1 MTVLSELS
9 KVLEA
14 RKSAS
19 ADDSYV
25 ASLYAAGLNKI
36 LEKIGEE
43 ATEAIIA
50 AKDLDAAGGR
60 DPAAQEAFIK
70 EVADLWFHSMV
81 ALAHLNLGPDDV
93 LNVLSERFGIG
104 GLVEKASRSSE

>member
-9 KVLEA
+9 EVLES

-25 ASLYAAGLNKI
+25 ASLYAAGLNKM

-50 AKDLDAAGGR
+50 AKDLEAGLTKN
-60 DPAAQEAFIK
+60 PAAREAFVG
-70 EVADLWFHSMV
+70 EVADLWFHTMV
-81 ALAHLNLGPDDV
+81 TLAHLGLGPDDV
-93 LNVLSERFGIG
+93 LDVLSARFGIG
-104 GLVEKASRSSE
+104 GHAEKASRTPE

>member
-9 KVLEA
+9 QVLES

-25 ASLYAAGLNKI
+25 ASLYAAGLNKM

-50 AKDLDAAGGR
+50 AKDLEAEVGKN
-60 DPAAQEAFIK
+60 PAAKEAFVG
-70 EVADLWFHSMV
+70 EVADLWFHTMV
-81 ALAHLNLGPDDV
+81 TLAHLDLGPDDV
-93 LNVLSERFGIG
+93 LSVLSARFGIG
-104 GLVEKASRSSE
+104 GHVEKASRTPE